1 MSDKESYEE
10 FLSKLEGAKIPEGRG
25 KDAIW
30 DAIDSKT
37 EEVAETQSR
46 FPIYRYLVAA
56 ASVALF
62 VVAGVYFF
70 ASEKNVDVYA
80 SNGETKEIPLPDG
93 SLVILNA
100 DSRVSYSS
108 KWKREIQL
116 HGEGFF
122 KVKKGESFKVFGANG
137 ASVEVLG
144 TSFNV
149 VNREDQF
156 SVSCKTG
163 KVRVSVPDQKIE
175 DILNPGMNISVVG
188 DTVKRKSKDLSLIGT
203 WQEGVFYFD
212 NLHIKYV
219 AKEIMRQFDVK
230 INYESVSE
238 ARFNGYFFSGNLE
251 EALEQVCLP
260 LGITYTQDES
270 GTIVFSKQ

>member
-116 HGEGFF
+116 NGEGFF

-238 ARFNGYFFSGNLE
+238 ARFNGYFFSGNLDNASAWE
-251 EALEQVCLP
+251 FWLAGLYW
-260 LGITYTQDES
+260 IS
-270 GTIVFSKQ
+270 